1 MTDRVSILKDY
12 KGLRVRPRSRRRF
25 AVCLPGL
32 AALVI
37 AAGWLLAQSEKPAA
51 EMPGPEAAA
60 PQTGA
65 AYRPGFATAASMH
78 NVAYQPEAGAPVSI
92 HGAIHRPESAAFADL
107 PPIDADSTGMDASG
121 AQQAGQSSPPAPV
134 TAPLNE
140 SAEPALSMARPE
152 AAAREALR
160 QDWQP
165 ITVESGDNLAL
176 IFSRL
181 GLSPGLLHRIMSL
194 GEAVSRLKKLRPG
207 QLLYFHIDA
216 DELLGLEYEIDL
228 THTLKLVK
236 EGDDY
241 RVEITAEE
249 LKSVVRHVNA
259 TIKDSLFLSGRRAGL
274 SDNLIMQL
282 AAIYAWDID
291 FALDIRAGDSFSL
304 IYEEQYKDNVKV
316 SEGPVLAAEFINRDK
331 PLRAVRYAHA
341 DGRVDYYSDT
351 GEAMR
356 KAFLRT
362 PVNFTRISSRFN
374 LRRLHPILN
383 KIRAHR
389 GIDYA
394 APIGTP
400 VRATADGAVV
410 LAGTKSG
417 YGKTIILKH
426 GGRYS
431 TVYAHLHRYAKG
443 IRAGKP
449 VKQGQT
455 IGYVGQTGL
464 STGPHLHYEFRID
477 GTHRNPLT
485 VELPRA
491 ESINKKRLPE
501 FRKSIA
507 PIMADLDR
515 LSDKTL
521 LAAQQRELSGTIPK
535 PAREDG

>member
-1 MTDRVSILKDY
+1 MTGRVSILKDY

-32 AALVI
+32 AAFVI
-37 AAGWLLAQSEKPAA
+37 AAGWLFAQSEKPAA
-51 EMPGPEAAA
+51 GMPGPEAGA
-60 PQTGA
+60 PQSGA
-65 AYRPGFATAASMH
+65 AYRPGFDTAASTH
-78 NVAYQPEAGAPVSI
+78 GVAYQPEAGASASI
-92 HGAIHRPESAAFADL
+92 HGPIYRPESAALAGL
-107 PPIDADSTGMDASG
+107 RPIDADSTVMDASG
-121 AQQAGQSSPPAPV
+121 AQQAGQSGPV
-134 TAPLNE
+134 PIAAPLNE
-140 SAEPALSMARPE
+140 SAEADLSMAWPE
-152 AAAREALR
+152 AEAREASR

-181 GLSPGLLHRIMSL
+181 GLGPGLLHRIMSL

-241 RVEITAEE
+241 SVEIIAEE

-282 AAIYAWDID
+282 AAVYAWDID

-316 SEGPVLAAEFINRDK
+316 AEGPVLAAEFINRDK

-341 DGRVDYYSDT
+341 DGRIDYYSDT

-443 IRAGKP
+443 IRAGQP

-477 GTHRNPLT
+477 GAHRNPLT

-501 FRKSIA
+501 FQKSIA
-507 PIMADLDR
+507 PIMAELDR

-521 LAAQQRELSGTIPK
+521 LAAQQRALPGTAPK

>member
-1 MTDRVSILKDY
+1 MTERVSILKDY

-25 AVCLPGL
+25 AVCLPGF

-51 EMPGPEAAA
+51 EMPGPEA
-60 PQTGA
+60 
-65 AYRPGFATAASMH
+65 
-78 NVAYQPEAGAPVSI
+78 GAPVSI
-92 HGAIHRPESAAFADL
+92 HGAIHRPESAALADL
-107 PPIDADSTGMDASG
+107 QPIDADSTVMDASG
-121 AQQAGQSSPPAPV
+121 AQQAGQSSPPGPV
-134 TAPLNE
+134 AAPLNE

-152 AAAREALR
+152 APAREALR

-259 TIKDSLFLSGRRAGL
+259 KIKDSLFLSGRRAGL

-282 AAIYAWDID
+282 AAVYAWDID

-316 SEGPVLAAEFINRDK
+316 AEGPVLAAEFINRDK

-410 LAGTKSG
+410 LAGTKRG

-443 IRAGKP
+443 VRAGKP

-507 PIMADLDR
+507 PIMAELDR

-521 LAAQQRELSGTIPK
+521 LAAQQRELSGTVPK